1 MKPMAY
7 STPYDYNTDTIY
19 TLDEKFREVTDDRFL
34 YCIQEQQKWNIEKAN
49 LFKARLHTSQQ
60 YTLMEIDRL
69 NELDKTFNK
78 EFPSDHRKYV
88 NSVQEIVSKMRC
100 TLSGLKKVIS
110 EFRDKGK
117 TKKNVTLMDDSALF
131 TGPYMK
137 NVFGWDS
144 YSDNSAQELLD
155 ELNAFLKDA
164 DTCINLAVKML
175 QDEAAIINDPE
186 QAFPI
191 YIHDYQHSVSG
202 NRTMIKMI
210 ESQRPDLENDFV
222 KALDEAEDVK
232 KLIASLF
239 HAFNRDIFNYNSACW
254 AIHEGRKADL
264 TTEES
269 LIWGRENERKVKRLR
284 ILLDHI
290 LELPNQME
298 NVIKWKGMLSGYF
311 VMRLLKWC
319 GWDGTKNTAML
330 DYITKRCSG
339 VIGVVKMGAVI
350 AEKLKYAHKDYN
362 VDANE
367 QQAFNKEIDTFIDN
381 LIAKAN
387 SSAS

>member
-1 MKPMAY
+1 MAF
-7 STPYDYNTDTIY
+7 SNPYDYNIDTIQ

-49 LFKARLHTSQQ
+49 LFKARLHTSHQ

-69 NELDKTFNK
+69 KELDKTFNK

-117 TKKNVTLMDDSALF
+117 TKKDVSLTDDTALF
-131 TGPYMK
+131 SGPYMK
-137 NVFGWDS
+137 NVFGWDT
-144 YSDNSAQELLD
+144 YSDNSAKELLD

-175 QDEAAIINDPE
+175 RDEAAIINNPD

-191 YIHDYQHSVSG
+191 FIHDYQHSVSG

-210 ESQRPDLENDFV
+210 ESLRPDLENDFV
-222 KALDEAEDVK
+222 KALEEAEDVK

-239 HAFNRDIFNYNSACW
+239 HAFNHDKFNYNSACW

-269 LIWGRENERKVKRLR
+269 LIWGRENERKVKWLR

-311 VMRLLKWC
+311 VMRLLNWC

-339 VIGVVKMGAVI
+339 VIRVVKMGAVI
-350 AEKLKYAHKDYN
+350 AEKLKYTHKDNN